1 MDSRKNSNSR
11 GSCLKI
17 ITISFFILETFLFQ
31 AQILR
36 RLLICQN
43 SHCRKIIY
51 GPNDIKVPYH
61 SIGTLLVKEVLNP
74 FYVFQIASVILW
86 LADEYYYYAIAIIV
100 MSVGGIV
107 SAVYQTRKVMIGKT

>member
-1 MDSRKNSNSR
+1 M
-11 GSCLKI
+11 
-17 ITISFFILETFLFQ
+17 
-31 AQILR
+31 
-36 RLLICQN
+36 
-43 SHCRKIIY
+43 
-51 GPNDIKVPYH
+51 PYH

-107 SAVYQTRKVMIGKT
+107 SAVYQTRKVMIDKS

>member
-1 MDSRKNSNSR
+1 M
-11 GSCLKI
+11 
-17 ITISFFILETFLFQ
+17 
-31 AQILR
+31 
-36 RLLICQN
+36 
-43 SHCRKIIY
+43 
-51 GPNDIKVPYH
+51 PYH

-107 SAVYQTRKVMIGKT
+107 SAVYQTRKVMIGIT